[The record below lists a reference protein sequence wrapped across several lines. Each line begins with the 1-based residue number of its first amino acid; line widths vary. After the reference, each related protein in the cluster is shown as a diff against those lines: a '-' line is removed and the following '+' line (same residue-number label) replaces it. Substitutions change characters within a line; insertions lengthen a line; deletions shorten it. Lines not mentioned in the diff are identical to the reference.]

1 MANIRW
7 DDIDT
12 VLLDMDGT
20 LLDLHF
26 DWIFWSEY
34 LPEAYARHHNL
45 PINNAKRFVKR
56 AIEQQTGTLNWYCL
70 DYWTRRLGLSVAD
83 LKHDLKHLIR
93 EHPNV
98 IEFLSQLRELNKQ
111 VIMVTNAHRDSLAL
125 KLERTAIGGY
135 FDHIISAH
143 DFRTPKEDIRIWNHI
158 QNVVPYDP
166 ARTLLIDDN
175 IRALNTAQRYGIRHL
190 LAATHVSPYMHKVDP
205 QGYNSFEHY
214 AEIMPLNRPRQ
225 SGRL

>member
-1 MANIRW
+1 MVKLPW
-7 DDIDT
+7 DQIDT

-45 PINNAKRFVKR
+45 PLDNAQRFVKR
-56 AIEQQTGTLNWYCL
+56 VIEQQSGTLNWYCL
-70 DYWTRRLGLSVAD
+70 DYWSRRLNLSVAD

-93 EHPNV
+93 EHPDV
-98 IEFLSQLRELNKQ
+98 LEFLGQLRQANKQ

-125 KLERTAIGGY
+125 KLERTAIGEY

-143 DFRTPKEDIRIWNHI
+143 DFRIPKEDIRIWDRI
-158 QNVVPYDP
+158 QDVAPYDP
-166 ARTLLIDDN
+166 DRTLLVDDN
-175 IRALNTAQRYGIRHL
+175 IVALNTAHRYGIRHL
-190 LAATHVSPYMHKVDP
+190 LAAIHVSPHMDKVDP
-205 QGYNSFEHY
+205 QGYDHFETY
-214 AEIMPLNRPRQ
+214 AEIMPIQ
-225 SGRL
+225 TSAQTGRL